1 MYYQLCGVWLR
12 YCFPLVFI
20 AGTPHSPPGAWK
32 EPTLTTSTST
42 VESNSL
48 HTQRLYTH
56 TLYIYD
62 YIYIY
67 NYRCILYFIFV
78 YIYLL
83 YIYFLYI
90 YIIYTCYIHIHYSMH
105 QNMYTIYGYSSL
117 SFQHICKNKRDDEHQ
132 SFCWWELFEQTYLPR
147 PVTLSA
153 LLVLTA
159 AGNLRSVGWWETLKL
174 NPGGLTFMIIGILV
188 GDF

>member
-56 TLYIYD
+56 THFTYMIIYIIIDVYYILFLFTYIY
-62 YIYIY
+62 YI
-67 NYRCILYFIFV
+67 FT
-78 YIYLL
+78 
-83 YIYFLYI
+83 LYI